1 MTLDEYVEA
10 CGASTEVE
18 LDEDFSL
25 EEFLAASEEQMRV
38 LGSIQPP
45 DEIAEWHNALLASQ
59 EDLLDA
65 LEDSSD
71 SEGGGLSEEVLFG
84 VVFSLAF
91 EHGQAIEDA
100 LSAMDPEVRDQ
111 LGAAGCLGDEEF
123 SDFGEEAV
131 PDRPPPAPDE
141 TPERLAPVPASAMF
155 VDEYAAACA
164 QYVEGE
170 IAEDA
175 TNGEVAA
182 EMALSIEFM
191 ESIDPPPELAD
202 LHRTILGY
210 GKSIHGIAQVL
221 PQDEVANPFAFLVV
235 LPQLEEIEAAM
246 DDLDP
251 EVRARLAAFGC
262 LGDVDGSGLGPGSP
276 LPAGLPSPSNVTYA
290 LEGSALRV
298 SWDPVEGAD
307 YYNVYYH
314 DFFDSNCTLNR
325 DGSPSFCEELATNVV
340 GTSYVH
346 TDPAK
351 DNYLNNYYWVV
362 ACSSGGCSEID
373 SFNPATPPQSTAT
386 PSPSDDIAE
395 SRPDAPEAV
404 PAATPDRA
412 AFEASTPAGY
422 TAVALSRNG
431 TVWGVP
437 ERYTTDSDTGLVAYV
452 VLAMAKG
459 CAFADDAV
467 ARGSRAYI
475 KARELGRLSDYTSV
489 SACETSTRIWSSSWP
504 GRQITHLRFFD
515 ESEQTNVGEYIYDTD
530 RRAYVGAP
538 AASPP

>member
-18 LDEDFSL
+18 IDEDFSL
-25 EEFLAASEEQMRV
+25 EEFLAAAEEQMRV
-38 LGSIQPP
+38 LGSIEPP
-45 DEIAEWHNALLASQ
+45 NEVAEWHNAVLASQ
-59 EDLLDA
+59 EDLMDA

-131 PDRPPPAPDE
+131 PDQPPPAPAE
-141 TPERLAPVPASAMF
+141 TPERLTPVPASAMF

-210 GKSIHGIAQVL
+210 GKAIRGIAQVL

-262 LGDVDGSGLGPGSP
+262 LGDVDGSGLGLDSP

-290 LEGSALRV
+290 LEGSAIRV
-298 SWDPVEGAD
+298 SWDPVGGAD
-307 YYNVYYH
+307 YYHVYYD
-314 DFFDSNCTLNR
+314 DFFDSNCMLNR
-325 DGSPSFCEELATNVV
+325 DGSPVFCGLLATDVA
-340 GTSYVH
+340 GTTYLH
-346 TDPAK
+346 TVPDK
-351 DNYLNNYYWVV
+351 RRNYYWVV
-362 ACSSGGCSEID
+362 ACNRGGCSEID
-373 SFNPATPPQSTAT
+373 SFNPATPTQSTAT

-395 SRPDAPEAV
+395 SRPDASEAV

-422 TAVALSRNG
+422 TAVTLSRNG

-452 VLAMAKG
+452 LLAMAKG
-459 CAFADDAV
+459 CTFADDAV
-467 ARGSRAYI
+467 ARGSRVYI
-475 KARELGRLSDYTSV
+475 KTRELGQLSDYTSV
-489 SACETSTRIWSSSWP
+489 SACETSTLTWRSSWT
-504 GRQITHLRFFD
+504 GRQIAHLRFFD
-515 ESEQTNVGEYIYDTD
+515 ESEQTNVSEYIYDTD

-538 AASPP
+538 AA